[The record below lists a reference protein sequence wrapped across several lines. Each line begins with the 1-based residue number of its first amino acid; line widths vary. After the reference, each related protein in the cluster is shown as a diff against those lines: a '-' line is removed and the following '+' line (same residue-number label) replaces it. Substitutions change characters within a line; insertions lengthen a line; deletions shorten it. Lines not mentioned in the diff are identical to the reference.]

1 MKDNSTGKD
10 KEFFE
15 RGKKIFDRLNP
26 PGTPP
31 KLDQGPD
38 YERGFV
44 DGAQHQMKTSVD
56 KAVNKMAQREWVNL
70 TDDEIKE
77 IVGSWGDTPVKG
89 YTRKLMDQIQDK
101 LKEKN
106 T

>member
-10 KEFFE
+10 KEFYE
-15 RGKKIFDRLNP
+15 LGKKMFDRLNP
-26 PGTPP
+26 PP
-31 KLDQGPD
+31 
-38 YERGFV
+38 V
-44 DGAQHQMKTSVD
+44 
-56 KAVNKMAQREWVNL
+56 QREWVNL

-77 IVGSWGDTPVKG
+77 IIGSWGDTPVKG
-89 YTRKLMDQIQDK
+89 YTRKLMDQIQNK